1 MQKKLPIH
9 YSMTGILNLDETS
22 CTKCTRDIHI
32 YKLNGRDFLITNDA
46 ITEDKQISRET
57 DYSAKTAT
65 CTLNKIDH
73 ISSDDIPGLT
83 LTLVE
88 SEDIILTH
96 RTLDVT
102 EEGSI
107 AIHKLYTDLSDTT
120 TGTGSTND
128 L

>member
-1 MQKKLPIH
+1 MIRQQK
-9 YSMTGILNLDETS
+9 
-22 CTKCTRDIHI
+22 TR
-32 YKLNGRDFLITNDA
+32 
-46 ITEDKQISRET
+46 QISRET

-65 CTLNKIDH
+65 STLNKIDH
-73 ISSDDIPGLT
+73 ISSDDIPGLA
-83 LTLVE
+83 LTLIE

-107 AIHKLYTDLSDTT
+107 AIHKLNTDLSDTT
-120 TGTGSTND
+120 TGTGSTDD

>member
-1 MQKKLPIH
+1 MHKG
-9 YSMTGILNLDETS
+9 YT
-22 CTKCTRDIHI
+22 
-32 YKLNGRDFLITNDA
+32 YKLNGRDFLITDDA
-46 ITEDKQISRET
+46 IAKDKQISRET

-65 CTLNKIDH
+65 STLNKIDH

-88 SEDIILTH
+88 SKDIILTH